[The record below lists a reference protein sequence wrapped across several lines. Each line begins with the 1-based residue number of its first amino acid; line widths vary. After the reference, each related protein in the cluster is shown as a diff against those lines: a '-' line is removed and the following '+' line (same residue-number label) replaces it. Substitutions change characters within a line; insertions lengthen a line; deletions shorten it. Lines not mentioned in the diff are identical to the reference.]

1 LTRTYAGVSIQFNGI
16 RNRATCN
23 LQLLLWAHASNQ
35 PIAVSWLLQHFL
47 KIAFLT
53 GKPYDLPGDRTTL
66 QLAVVLS
73 FVTYVIATWQIYSP
87 VLAIGHAL
95 LDIALAG
102 AVLSFA
108 LGKAGKAERFNQ
120 AFAGFCGA
128 NAVLNIATLP
138 IIFSRVSQENAATE
152 GARQEIDLIQFLFLV
167 WSISVVAHIIRF
179 SFDTNIPTSIVAA
192 LAYIMFA
199 VFIFSMVFG
208 V

>member
-1 LTRTYAGVSIQFNGI
+1 MLIQFNGI

-23 LQLLLWAHASNQ
+23 LQLLLWGHASNP

-66 QLAVVLS
+66 QLAVFLS

-87 VLAIGHAL
+87 ALAIGHAL

>member
-1 LTRTYAGVSIQFNGI
+1 M
-16 RNRATCN
+16 
-23 LQLLLWAHASNQ
+23 
-35 PIAVSWLLQHFL
+35 SWLLQHFL

-87 VLAIGHAL
+87 ALAVGHAL

-108 LGKAGKAERFNQ
+108 LSKVGKAERFNQ

-138 IIFSRVSQENAATE
+138 IIFSRVSQESAVTE

>member
-1 LTRTYAGVSIQFNGI
+1 MLIQFNGI

-23 LQLLLWAHASNQ
+23 LQLLLWAYASNLL
-35 PIAVSWLLQHFL
+35 IAVSWLLQHYL

-53 GKPYDLPGDRTTL
+53 GKPYDLPGDRSTL

-87 VLAIGHAL
+87 ALAIGHAL

-138 IIFSRVSQENAATE
+138 IIFSRVSQENAAAE

-192 LAYIMFA
+192 LALSLIH
-199 VFIFSMVFG
+199 I
-208 V
+208 

>member
-1 LTRTYAGVSIQFNGI
+1 M
-16 RNRATCN
+16 
-23 LQLLLWAHASNQ
+23 
-35 PIAVSWLLQHFL
+35 
-47 KIAFLT
+47 
-53 GKPYDLPGDRTTL
+53 
-66 QLAVVLS
+66 
-73 FVTYVIATWQIYSP
+73 
-87 VLAIGHAL
+87 
-95 LDIALAG
+95 
-102 AVLSFA
+102 
-108 LGKAGKAERFNQ
+108 
-120 AFAGFCGA
+120 
-128 NAVLNIATLP
+128 LNIATLP